1 MNRVNAINLLI
12 VIVNSFSSILPSVQV
27 TILIDIVIKAI
38 SNKNDIYTTLQNIKL
53 LTSLI
58 EKELVSDYSK
68 LQPSVLNQI
77 LNISMNTTI
86 TVLLYVFICIFLQND
101 NKEILSNYL
110 TTLCKSNKVDGKELI
125 KIIQKD
131 VENQSGNERN
141 LIENYPQLLYGI
153 ISTLPSEISNT
164 IIKEYI

>member
-12 VIVNSFSSILPSVQV
+12 VIVKSFSSILPSVQV

-58 EKELVSDYSK
+58 EKELVNDYSK

-86 TVLLYVFICIFLQND
+86 TVLLYVFICIFF
-101 NKEILSNYL
+101 
-110 TTLCKSNKVDGKELI
+110 
-125 KIIQKD
+125 
-131 VENQSGNERN
+131 
-141 LIENYPQLLYGI
+141 IE
-153 ISTLPSEISNT
+153 
-164 IIKEYI
+164 

>member
-1 MNRVNAINLLI
+1 MNRVNTINLLI

-53 LTSLI
+53 LSSLI
-58 EKELVSDYSK
+58 EKELVNDYSK

-86 TVLLYVFICIFLQND
+86 TVLLYVFICIFF
-101 NKEILSNYL
+101 
-110 TTLCKSNKVDGKELI
+110 
-125 KIIQKD
+125 
-131 VENQSGNERN
+131 
-141 LIENYPQLLYGI
+141 IE
-153 ISTLPSEISNT
+153 
-164 IIKEYI
+164 